1 MARQTEMLL
10 APTLDEVKAQ
20 ALKTG
25 LPAMEGEKFFYY
37 YESNGWRVG
46 KVKMRSWTSALAGWR
61 LRWLERRGAPPNNRD
76 RLAPATGV
84 PRDFNAKLEST
95 VNQLKNRK

>member
-10 APTLDEVKAQ
+10 APSLDEVKAQ
-20 ALKTG
+20 ALKIG
-25 LPAMEGEKFFYY
+25 LPGIEAEKFFYY

-46 KVKMRSWTSALAGWR
+46 KIKMRSWTSALAGWR
-61 LRWLERRGAPPNNRD
+61 LRWLERRGAPPLNNVQRP
-76 RLAPATGV
+76 APGV
-84 PRDFNAKLEST
+84 SRDFNAKLEST